1 MSATDAKKDN
11 LPKSALELLEE
22 DDEFEVPLPL
32 LRTILAQLP
41 VPNHFTLT
49 CAMTQEFEG
58 SSWEDSAAKTEDNQL
73 FQDDW
78 EDDNAND
85 DFTQQ
90 LRAQIESSST

>member
-1 MSATDAKKDN
+1 
-11 LPKSALELLEE
+11 
-22 DDEFEVPLPL
+22 
-32 LRTILAQLP
+32 
-41 VPNHFTLT
+41 
-49 CAMTQEFEG
+49 MTQEFEG